1 VALNITLNRQS
12 AINCKTPVHK
22 GDCRK
27 DTPTTQV
34 PARNH
39 AHRTTAHRPPPTK
52 AGGSCCVIYLEQA
65 TIKFVKV
72 KSFPATTLSASTF
85 CLHVAVIHSLHLL
98 SIPLKIPLHS
108 AWPIPL
114 SHIAAARPTRDP
126 KGGGGGGG
134 SLGRGGQGVTWKCCC
149 GRRKLYFY
157 DTKQTINSSG

>member
-1 VALNITLNRQS
+1 MGGIKYNFKQTKCHKLQNASTQRRLPQRHPNHPNHPNHPS
-12 AINCKTPVHK
+12 ASPQ
-22 GDCRK
+22 
-27 DTPTTQV
+27 P
-34 PARNH
+34 
-39 AHRTTAHRPPPTK
+39 RPPPTK

-114 SHIAAARPTRDP
+114 SHIAAARPTGDP
-126 KGGGGGGG
+126 AGGGGG
-134 SLGRGGQGVTWKCCC
+134 SLGRGGQGVTWTCCC